1 MNKLLGTLM
10 ATFLFA
16 ASATSETMY
25 IDDTLLVPLRSGEG
39 TSFRI
44 VHKGLPSGTAVEIL
58 ERNAE
63 SGYSKVVTSAGTEGY
78 LPTRYLS
85 AEPIA
90 RMKLVEAEK
99 RVATLSN
106 ENNELKTKL
115 NELQKNFGSLEKQH
129 GSASSELQDTAEELE
144 RIKAISADALN
155 LDRRNR
161 ELRESNEQ
169 LRNELEVLQVEA
181 NRLRDKSESNM
192 MLMGGGLVLL
202 GVLIALIVPL
212 LKPSKKNDSWA

>member
-1 MNKLLGTLM
+1 MNKLLGTLLLALIA
-10 ATFLFA
+10 AT
-16 ASATSETMY
+16 SATAETMY

-39 TSFRI
+39 TGFRI

-58 ERNAE
+58 ERNTE

-90 RMKLVEAEK
+90 RMKLVQAEQ
-99 RVATLSN
+99 RVNTLQS
-106 ENNELKTKL
+106 ENADLKTKL
-115 NELQKNFGSLEKQH
+115 NDLQKNFGSLEKQH
-129 GSASSELQDTAEELE
+129 GSASSELQDTAKELE

-202 GVLIALIVPL
+202 GVILALVVPL
-212 LKPSKKNDSWA
+212 LKPNKKSDSWA